1 MKAIGYYLIVEKEKQ
16 GVQKTENG
24 LLIAENARED
34 IRYAKASVISAGADI
49 MGIKAG
55 DAIYYDKHAGH
66 SIELDNKVYHVIKAA
81 DVVVI
86 L

>member
-16 GVQKTENG
+16 GVQKTESG
-24 LLIAENARED
+24 LLIAETARED
-34 IRYAKASVISAGADI
+34 IRYAKASVISAGNDI
-49 MGIKAG
+49 VGIKDG

-66 SIELDNKVYHVIKAA
+66 SIELNSRVYQVIKAS

>member
-1 MKAIGYYLIVEKEKQ
+1 MKAVGLYLIIEKEKQ
-16 GVQKTENG
+16 GVQKTKSG

-34 IRYAKASVISAGADI
+34 IRYAIGSVISAGDDI
-49 MGIKAG
+49 VGIKAG

-66 SIELDNKVYHVIKAA
+66 SVEIEDKVYQVIAA
-81 DVVVI
+81 KDVVII

>member
-1 MKAIGYYLIVEKEKQ
+1 MKAVGLYLIVEKEKQ
-16 GVQKTENG
+16 GAQKTEGG

-49 MGIKAG
+49 VGIKAG
-55 DAIYYDKHAGH
+55 DAIYYDRHGGH
-66 SIELDNKVYHVIKAA
+66 SIVFKDKVYNVIKAQ

>member
-16 GVQKTENG
+16 GVQKTEHG

-49 MGIKAG
+49 VGIKAG
-55 DAIYYDKHAGH
+55 DAIYYDMAMLFITISTPAIPLNWRTKY
-66 SIELDNKVYHVIKAA
+66 IM
-81 DVVVI
+81 
-86 L
+86 